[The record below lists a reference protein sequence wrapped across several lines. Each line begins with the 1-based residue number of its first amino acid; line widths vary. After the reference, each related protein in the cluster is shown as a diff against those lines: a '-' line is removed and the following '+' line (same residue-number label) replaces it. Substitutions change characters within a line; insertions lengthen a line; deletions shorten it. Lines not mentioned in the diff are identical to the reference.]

1 MNKKAV
7 ALFALMTILSTSMSG
22 CIRIPCEW
30 TDSCDNHLK
39 CGTDDLPY
47 PEEAWI
53 GITLPSFAVVDQYNQ
68 SWNSSSMDG
77 MVWVAYFSAPWCAHC
92 EATLDA
98 YDQVIPEGKLLIF
111 NKDWREEFTNM
122 TEWQE
127 SSEEK
132 IGRNLSRP
140 FMNAPEL
147 AESLEV
153 SGVPNAF
160 VVNETGVIVDYT
172 LGARTDSGEL
182 AEMYNSYT
190 TAITE

>member
-30 TDSCDNHLK
+30 TDSCDGHLE
-39 CGTDDLPY
+39 CGTEFF
-47 PEEAWI
+47 PEGDWI
-53 GITLPSFAVVDQYNQ
+53 GLSMPSFATVDQDNQ
-68 SWNSSSMDG
+68 TWNLTSMEGD
-77 MVWVAYFSAPWCAHC
+77 VWVAYFSAPWCTHC

-147 AESLEV
+147 AESLDV
-153 SGVPNAF
+153 VGIPNAF
-160 VVNETGVIVDYT
+160 VVNETGVIVDFT
-172 LGARTDSGEL
+172 LGATTDPGEL

-190 TAITE
+190 IDNNDSR